1 MDSQRAYPGC
11 GLPKTMLLAMALG
24 ACSDFK
30 EGGGRLNRGTSKCTT
45 VSL

>member
-24 ACSDFK
+24 ACSNAQAPV
-30 EGGGRLNRGTSKCTT
+30 LNLGTSKCTT